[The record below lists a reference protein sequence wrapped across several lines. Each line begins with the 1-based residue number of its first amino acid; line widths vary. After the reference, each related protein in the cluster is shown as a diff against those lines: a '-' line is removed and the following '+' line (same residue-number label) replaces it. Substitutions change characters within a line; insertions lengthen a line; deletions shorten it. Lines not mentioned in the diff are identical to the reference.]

1 MKIPGLTPG
10 HKYYL
15 LSVVLF
21 PKASRGLRCLN
32 DGDGGG
38 GVTLSAIITVHTREA
53 VSECHD
59 TSFVFHFRISIFSPD
74 YKTFDITSSCSEVS
88 LGKITIEPRVL
99 I

>member
-38 GVTLSAIITVHTREA
+38 GVTLSAIITLHTREA
-53 VSECHD
+53 VSECYD
-59 TSFVFHFRISIFSPD
+59 TYFVFQYRISIFYPNL
-74 YKTFDITSSCSEVS
+74 KTFTNTPMTRSSCTEMS
-88 LGKITIEPRVL
+88 LGKITI
-99 I
+99 